1 LFNYKNT
8 LTKRDKMSVPIIIMA
23 STTMLLAGYIGIVIF
38 RIKNNNLT
46 TSKYVN
52 LAFSFALIAYKSFLQ
67 IGKGFELLSAIGQS
81 IGFVYIFIIPALVVV
96 FLMNKFKFN
105 MDEFMSAWLFTQIC
119 CLFVISSH

>member
-1 LFNYKNT
+1 
-8 LTKRDKMSVPIIIMA
+8 MSIPIIIMA
-23 STTMLLAGYIGIVIF
+23 STTMLLAGYIGIVVF

-46 TSKYVN
+46 TSKYIN
-52 LAFSFALIAYKSFLQ
+52 LAFSLALISYKSYLQ
-67 IGKGFELLSAIGQS
+67 TGKGFELLSAIGQS

>member
-1 LFNYKNT
+1 
-8 LTKRDKMSVPIIIMA
+8 MSTPIIIMA
-23 STTMLLAGYIGIVIF
+23 STTMLLAGYIGIAVF

-46 TSKYVN
+46 TSKYIN
-52 LAFSFALIAYKSFLQ
+52 LAFSFALIAYKSYLQ
-67 IGKGFELLSAIGQS
+67 TGKGFELLSAIGQS
-81 IGFVYIFIIPALVVV
+81 IVFVYIFIIPALIVV

>member
-1 LFNYKNT
+1 
-8 LTKRDKMSVPIIIMA
+8 MSTPIIIMA
-23 STTMLLAGYIGIVIF
+23 STTMLLAGYIGIVVF

-46 TSKYVN
+46 TSKYIN
-52 LAFSFALIAYKSFLQ
+52 LVFSFALIAYKSYLQ
-67 IGKGFELLSAIGQS
+67 TGKGFELLGAIGQS
-81 IGFVYIFIIPALVVV
+81 IGFVYIFIIPALIVV